1 VSYVHLPIKEQ
12 KTQKNLL
19 TRKAKQG
26 NVEPERNGS
35 NMAQASN
42 DTALYAKLDE
52 YIASLPTKQ
61 GALISVLH
69 KAQDIFGYLPI
80 EVQNYVA
87 HKLDIPSSKV
97 YGVVT
102 FYSYFTM
109 TKKGQY
115 RVNVCMGTACFV
127 KGAQDILDELNT
139 RLKCKTGSTTEDGLF
154 SVDAL
159 RCVGACGL
167 APLIT
172 VNGKV
177 YGRITKDDVPGIIE
191 EHLAKGASAND

>member
-1 VSYVHLPIKEQ
+1 MAQ
-12 KTQKNLL
+12 KTL
-19 TRKAKQG
+19 
-26 NVEPERNGS
+26 
-35 NMAQASN
+35 
-42 DTALYAKLDE
+42 DTALYAKLDKF
-52 YIASLPTKQ
+52 IDGLKTKQ

-69 KAQDIFGYLPI
+69 HAQEIFAYLPV
-80 EVQNYVA
+80 EVQNHIA

-109 TKKGQY
+109 TKKGKY
-115 RVNVCMGTACFV
+115 RVSVCMGTPCFV
-127 KGAQDILDELNT
+127 RGADKVLAKFENELGI
-139 RLKCKTGSTTEDGLF
+139 KAGTTSEDGMY

-167 APLIT
+167 APVVI

-177 YGRITKDDVPGIIE
+177 YGRIQENDVEGVIKDFTAEVE
-191 EHLAKGASAND
+191 A